1 MMFNAFLFFLIY
13 TGVISLISMIVTVSD
28 KAKSRKGQWRVPE
41 KTLLIFSALGGS
53 LAMYI
58 TMQIIRH
65 KTRHIKFMLGIPII
79 MFFQAI
85 VIWYLFNRGVFALP
99 F

>member
-13 TGVISLISMIVTVSD
+13 IGVISLISMIVTVSD

-41 KTLLIFSALGGS
+41 KTLLILSALGGS

>member
-41 KTLLIFSALGGS
+41 KTLLILSALGGS